1 METACK
7 NNSIELKEITKI
19 KNKVIFN
26 YTTSGEICQY
36 FSDKPFW
43 IEYPEN
49 IESVPDAVLAVP
61 FVCNVLPI
69 VWLTDSTLVIPE
81 LDEAFF
87 NCLPAVKKGYET
99 MYPETEWKGNI
110 EVGKIVPCDREAEQG
125 KCAMF
130 YSGGVDSVQTLISH
144 LDEKPMLI
152 SIWGSDVKV
161 DNAEGWNVL
170 FKAISEASERFQLPT
185 ATIRST
191 FREFDNEGLLDR
203 DFHEKLLDGWWHG
216 VKHGIALLGHVAPLA
231 FLYGIG
237 KMYIASSH
245 SAEDGHV
252 RCASNPII
260 DNYVRYANCTVIH
273 DGFEYNRQQKTIKIV
288 NYCRREATI
297 PLHVCWKTQT
307 GNNCCC
313 CEKCFRT
320 IVGLLLENADPH
332 NYGFKDY
339 EKHLQ
344 NSQTVVIEG
353 IDSNLCKE
361 WRKIK
366 RRAIELRNQAAV
378 IPMWNQIRWIVSTDF
393 EHPETIKLPLSLR
406 LKKAKGI
413 RGKLAEFKFYQQ
425 LHRVKEFLVK
435 H

>member
-1 METACK
+1 MSTLVL
-7 NNSIELKEITKI
+7 NNIEKTVRRVQYHFSYSADIDK
-19 KNKVIFN
+19 
-26 YTTSGEICQY
+26 Y
-36 FSDKPFW
+36 FSEKPFW
-43 IEYPEN
+43 IEYPDN
-49 IESVPDAVLAVP
+49 IESVPDSILAVP

-87 NCLPAVKKGYET
+87 NCLSDVKKGYET

-110 EVGKIVPCDREAEQG
+110 EVGKIVPCDREAEQE

-203 DFHEKLLDGWWHG
+203 DFHEKLHDGWWHG
-216 VKHGIALLGHVAPLA
+216 AKHGLALLGHVAPLSYI
-231 FLYGIG
+231 YGFG
-237 KMYIASSH
+237 KMYIASTH
-245 SAEDGHV
+245 CPEDGKV
-252 RCASNPII
+252 TCASNPLI
-260 DNYVRYANCTVIH
+260 DDNVRFVGCQVMH
-273 DGFEYNRQQKTIKIV
+273 DGFIYSRQRKIHNIIEYSKAND
-288 NYCRREATI
+288 AI
-297 PLHVCWKTQT
+297 PLHVCWESQT
-307 GNNCCC
+307 GGNCSK

-320 IVGLLLENADPH
+320 IVGIIAEGDNPER
-332 NYGFKDY
+332 YGFQKY
-339 EKHLQ
+339 KNHLKEM
-344 NSQTVVIEG
+344 QTVVSQPRFHEVQK
-353 IDSNLCKE
+353 SY
-361 WRKIK
+361 WTKIK
-366 RRAIELRNQAAV
+366 KAV
-378 IPMWNQIRWIVSTDF
+378 NSNYSLLSKTEEWKYLSWITKTDF

-406 LKKAKGI
+406 LKQAKGI
-413 RGKLAEFKFYQQ
+413 RGKLAEFKFYQR
-425 LHRVKEFLVK
+425 LHKVKAIILGK
-435 H
+435 NR